1 MKILVINCSPQQLA
15 SSTYSVAQAMI
26 DQLTDLHELNI
37 DMLDATG
44 LPHIDSDYANS
55 LCAAD
60 NAHDLNKGSLA
71 ISDRLICS
79 LERADLV
86 IIASPMHNY
95 SVPSCLKSWL
105 DHVVRAGK
113 TFNITATGKQAL
125 LADKPV
131 YVLVSSG
138 GVFSGEAAYQPDFFT
153 PYIQAILATIGLNSV
168 LFFTIE
174 GTANRTDLVQQKIAD
189 VQRRVCEHLATAL
202 A

>member
-60 NAHDLNKGSLA
+60 SAHDLNKGSLA
-71 ISDRLICS
+71 ISDRLIRS

-95 SVPSCLKSWL
+95 SIPSCLKSWL

-113 TFNITATGKQAL
+113 TFDITATGKQAL
-125 LADKPV
+125 LVDKPV

-153 PYIQAILATIGLNSV
+153 PYIKAILATIGLNNV

-189 VQRRVCEHLATAL
+189 VQRRVCEHLVTAL